1 MMPLKK
7 TNSLLLKNSLIGV
20 IAVICF
26 VLFFVG
32 GPDYYSQRS
41 YKYFWDLGHILFFF
55 ILSYLILLNWPKSS
69 KTTFLRQSIVIIF
82 ITICLGGLVELIQAG
97 SVRTP
102 DIMDLIRDI
111 IGCLVALSFW
121 KPAKKTISKAKLK
134 ICQIISVILVAI
146 AFLPM
151 VTAYLDEIAAMK
163 QFPILSD
170 LETRYEIDRWTGDA
184 DFSIDHEIYHHG
196 KGSLKVN
203 LNTSLF
209 SGVSLKYFPRN
220 WLNYSE
226 LQLSIF
232 NPDFEAI
239 QLTCRIHDKQH
250 TQGIQLYEDRFNRR
264 YSILSGWNLIKIQ
277 LKQIENSPHKRKMA
291 LNQIQGLGIFAISLS
306 KPRVVYID
314 YVRLVNCSGI

>member
-1 MMPLKK
+1 MLSNKTNPLPLKS
-7 TNSLLLKNSLIGV
+7 SLLAV

-69 KTTFLRQSIVIIF
+69 ETTFLRQSIVIIF
-82 ITICLGGLVELIQAG
+82 IVICLGGLIELIQAG

-102 DIMDLIRDI
+102 SIMDLIRDI

-121 KPAKKTISKAKLK
+121 PPAKKTISKARLK
-134 ICQIISVILVAI
+134 IFQMISVVLVAI
-146 AFLPM
+146 AFFPM
-151 VTAYLDEIAAMK
+151 VTALIDEITAMK
-163 QFPILSD
+163 QFSVLSD
-170 LETRYEIDRWTGDA
+170 FETRFEIDRWTGDA
-184 DFSIDHEIYHHG
+184 DFSIDHEIYYHG
-196 KGSLKVN
+196 KASLKVN
-203 LNTSLF
+203 LNTSLY
-209 SGVSLKYFPRN
+209 SGVGLKYFPRN

-226 LQLSIF
+226 LHLSIF
-232 NPDFEAI
+232 NPDGEAI

-250 TQGIQLYEDRFNRR
+250 TQGLQLYEDRFNRR
-264 YSILSGWNLIKIQ
+264 FSISSGWNLIKIQ
-277 LKQIENSPHKRKMA
+277 LKQIANSPHKRKMA

-306 KPRVVYID
+306 NPRTVYID
-314 YVRLVNCSGI
+314 YVRLVN